1 MSKFTFSF
9 NEKSIVITDGKN
21 NSESIDLLDKLD
33 TIESLRAIGK
43 EQNASIKASVGAL
56 SLLAEMLADPR
67 FDFYKGITPIN
78 EKIPK
83 EFNSALRDK
92 ISEYMK
98 PAFIADQIA
107 KGAKP
112 ATADNLWQIYA
123 SGLNTGSFSNA
134 KTWAVK
140 FYCQLGKMPTLDNGK
155 LLPLRA
161 IIKMLEDAKIPQE
174 DKGIAGKLAELR
186 EKVNSRNAKDG
197 ENDGLGDYA
206 LAVACLKD
214 MLATYTGL
222 LSQQDEMLTQ
232 LHSDGVIALSQG
244 LISKA
249 QGAVALVDESERE
262 KTLDELEQEFTL
274 QYEHGNI
281 TEEKFLELMREIGVD
296 VEFESAPM

>member
-9 NEKSIVITDGKN
+9 NDKSVVITDAKN
-21 NSESIDLLDKLD
+21 NSESIELLDKLD

-43 EQNASIKASVGAL
+43 EQHASIRASVGAL

-67 FDFYKGITPIN
+67 FDFYKGQTPMN

-83 EFNSALRDK
+83 EFNSAMRDK

-98 PAFIADQIA
+98 PAFIADAIA

-112 ATADNLWQIYA
+112 ATADNQWQIYA
-123 SGLNTGSFSNA
+123 NGLNTGSFSNA
-134 KTWAVK
+134 KTWAIK
-140 FYCQLGKMPTLDNGK
+140 FYCQLGRLPVLDSGK

-161 IIKMLEDAKIPQE
+161 IIKMLEDAKIPKE
-174 DKGIAGKLAELR
+174 DTGIAGKLAELR
-186 EKVNSRNAKDG
+186 DKVNNRNTKDG
-197 ENDGLGDYA
+197 ENDRLGDYA

-232 LHSDGVIALSQG
+232 LHSDGVISRT
-244 LISKA
+244 A
-249 QGAVALVDESERE
+249 QAIAHAQEKPSIESIDAMYENGQIDD
-262 KTLDELEQEFTL
+262 TAYQIMMLE
-274 QYEHGNI
+274 HHNI
-281 TEEKFLELMREIGVD
+281 EVVLED
-296 VEFESAPM
+296 

>member
-9 NEKSIVITDGKN
+9 NEKSVVITDGKN
-21 NSESIDLLDKLD
+21 NSESIELLDKLD

-56 SLLAEMLADPR
+56 SLLAEMLADAR
-67 FDFYKGITPIN
+67 FDFYRGNTPIN

-98 PAFIADQIA
+98 PAFIADLIA

-112 ATADNLWQIYA
+112 ATADNQWQVYA

-161 IIKMLEDAKIPQE
+161 IIKMLEDAKLPKPE
-174 DKGIAGKLAELR
+174 DDGIAGKLVKLSLDIESR
-186 EKVNSRNAKDG
+186 TEKTN
-197 ENDGLGDYA
+197 LGDYVTA
-206 LAVACLKD
+206 IASLKS
-214 MLATYTGL
+214 MLATYEGL
-222 LSQQDEMLTQ
+222 YRESLETMTQ
-232 LHSDGVIALSQG
+232 LHSDGVIAQSDNVISQ
-244 LISKA
+244 IMEKPSI
-249 QGAVALVDESERE
+249 ES
-262 KTLDELEQEFTL
+262 LDA
-274 QYEHGNI
+274 QYENGQIDDITYQLLMLEHHNI
-281 TEEKFLELMREIGVD
+281 EIVLED
-296 VEFESAPM
+296 